1 MELVPYKTTPE
12 SLSFNVRMVARLAA
26 PLAFFYLGWL
36 SENGIK
42 EGSWTDNEAP
52 SVTTYRNVT
61 VPIIIPSNS
70 SSFNRTHV
78 PSFYPSSVSLYP
90 GTSHSP
96 SYSPLPSYRPS
107 SIPSYRPSP
116 APTRRPTFSP
126 SVSLAPTG
134 INSTQY
140 PTAAPTFNATIAHNR
155 TILIATTVDGGLPM
169 PSCFSHFYQLQ
180 AVGQLKSTFGT
191 FFPCL
196 LFCVMI
202 LIITNILNRIL
213 VLCKA
218 DYLQF
223 GAEIVTENQLKEGKR
238 QLERHKRSTVSA

>member
-1 MELVPYKTTPE
+1 MP
-12 SLSFNVRMVARLAA
+12 
-26 PLAFFYLGWL
+26 
-36 SENGIK
+36 
-42 EGSWTDNEAP
+42 
-52 SVTTYRNVT
+52 RNT
-61 VPIIIPSNS
+61 
-70 SSFNRTHV
+70 
-78 PSFYPSSVSLYP
+78 
-90 GTSHSP
+90 
-96 SYSPLPSYRPS
+96 
-107 SIPSYRPSP
+107 
-116 APTRRPTFSP
+116 
-126 SVSLAPTG
+126 
-134 INSTQY
+134 
-140 PTAAPTFNATIAHNR
+140 
-155 TILIATTVDGGLPM
+155 TILVATTVRGGLPM

-238 QLERHKRSTVSA
+238 QLERHKRSTVRNEKQLNRMECEIFPASSFTSRNFAYNWVDVLPH